1 VDGVVAYRC
10 NPILKQ
16 SSGKNFMDVGHYQA
30 QVYSPPSPPTALQIQ
45 LRKSTRYLFVVPM
58 LIFIIFMLGYPIAA
72 NIQMSFYDVTVATFR
87 SGDAPF
93 VGLDNYVKLF
103 QDPAFTKSVVL
114 SFIFTSTSI
123 FLQFTIGFALALFFN
138 KPFPGNGFLRA
149 MLLLAWLLPAVVV
162 GNIFR
167 WIFDGDYGVLNYLL
181 QSIGLMQG
189 KEHWLLDPNTALL
202 GTILANAWVGI
213 PFNLML
219 LLAGL
224 QNIPQTL
231 YEAASIDGANAR
243 QRFMSITL
251 PMMRPVAL
259 GILLLTFI
267 YTFKVFDL
275 IYIMTAGGPVDATTV
290 LPIQIYR
297 LNFSFFRFAH
307 GAAAA
312 TLLLI
317 GLLFLAV
324 GYSRLIQ
331 REEAA

>member
-1 VDGVVAYRC
+1 MDAG
-10 NPILKQ
+10 Q
-16 SSGKNFMDVGHYQA
+16 SHT
-30 QVYSPPSPPTALQIQ
+30 QVYTAMSPRAAMSVQ
-45 LRKSTRYLFVVPM
+45 LRKNTNYLFIAPM
-58 LIFIIFMLGYPIAA
+58 LIFIILMMGYPIFV
-72 NIQMSFYDVTVATFR
+72 NIQTSFYDVTVSTFR

-93 VGLDNYVKLF
+93 VGLDNYLKLL
-103 QDPAFTKSVVL
+103 QDPAFLKAASL
-114 SFIFTSTSI
+114 SFSFTSTSI
-123 FLQFTIGFALALFFN
+123 MLQFSIGFGLALFFN
-138 KPFPGNGFLRA
+138 QPFPGNGLLRA

-167 WIFDGDYGVLNYLL
+167 WIFDGDYGVFNYFL
-181 QSIGLMQG
+181 QSFGLMQD
-189 KEHWLLDPNTALL
+189 KKYWLLDPSTALL

-224 QNIPQTL
+224 QNIPATL
-231 YEAASIDGANAR
+231 YEAASIDGASTYE
-243 QRFMSITL
+243 RFRHITL

-275 IYIMTAGGPVDATTV
+275 IYIMTAGGPVDTTTV

-312 TLLLI
+312 VLLLL
-317 GLLFLAV
+317 GLLCLAV

>member
-1 VDGVVAYRC
+1 
-10 NPILKQ
+10 
-16 SSGKNFMDVGHYQA
+16 MDVGHS
-30 QVYSPPSPPTALQIQ
+30 QVYTPPSPRRPAINIQ
-45 LRKSTRYLFVVPM
+45 LRKRSNYLFVAPM
-58 LIFIIFMLGYPIAA
+58 LVFIILMMGYPIFV
-72 NIQMSFYDVTVATFR
+72 NIQMSFYDVTVMTFR
-87 SGDAPF
+87 AGNAPF
-93 VGLDNYVKLF
+93 VGLENYTKLL
-103 QDPAFTKSVVL
+103 QDSAFLKAVGL
-114 SFIFTSTSI
+114 SLIFTSTSI
-123 FLQFTIGFALALFFN
+123 ALQFSIGFALALFFN
-138 KPFPGNGFLRA
+138 QPFPGNGILRA

-167 WIFDGDYGVLNYLL
+167 WMFDGDYGVVNLFL
-181 QSIGLMQG
+181 QSLGLMQV
-189 KEHWLLDPNTALL
+189 KHYWLLDPNTALPS
-202 GTILANAWVGI
+202 TILANAWVGI

-224 QNIPQTL
+224 QNIPETL
-231 YEAASIDGANAR
+231 YEAASIDGANTVR
-243 QRFMSITL
+243 RFLHITL

-275 IYIMTAGGPVDATTV
+275 IYVMTAGGPVDATTV

-297 LNFSFFRFAH
+297 LNFTFFRFAH

-312 TLLLI
+312 TLLLF
-317 GLLFLAV
+317 GLLCLAI

>member
-1 VDGVVAYRC
+1 
-10 NPILKQ
+10 
-16 SSGKNFMDVGHYQA
+16 MDVGQSQA
-30 QVYSPPSPPTALQIQ
+30 QGYTLLSPRLAIRVQ
-45 LRKSTRYLFVVPM
+45 LRKSTNYLFIVPM
-58 LIFIIFMLGYPIAA
+58 LVFIILMMGYPIFV
-72 NIQMSFYDVTVATFR
+72 NVQTSFYDVTVATFR

-93 VGLDNYVKLF
+93 VGLDNYLKLLR
-103 QDPAFTKSVVL
+103 DPAFLKAFSL
-114 SFIFTSTSI
+114 SFAFTSTSI
-123 FLQFTIGFALALFFN
+123 MLQFSIGFALALFFN
-138 KPFPGNGFLRA
+138 RPFPGNGVLRA

-167 WIFDGDYGVLNYLL
+167 WIFDGDYGVFNYFL
-181 QSIGLMQG
+181 QSLGLMQD
-189 KEHWLLDPNTALL
+189 KKYWLLDPNTALL

-224 QNIPQTL
+224 QNISVTL
-231 YEAASIDGANAR
+231 YEAASIDGANAIN
-243 QRFMSITL
+243 RFLYITL

-312 TLLLI
+312 VLLLL
-317 GLLFLAV
+317 GLLCLAI
-324 GYSRLIQ
+324 GYSRLIG